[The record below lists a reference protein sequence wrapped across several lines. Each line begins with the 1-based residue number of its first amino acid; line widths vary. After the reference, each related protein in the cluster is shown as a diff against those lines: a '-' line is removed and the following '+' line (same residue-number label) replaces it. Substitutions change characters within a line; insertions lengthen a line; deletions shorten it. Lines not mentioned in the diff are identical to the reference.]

1 MTSPPVGA
9 SGWPL
14 GVRRPRTLWI
24 PDYVSTAGVEAIE
37 LAAMAGLDADDWQQA
52 IVMNMLGERAD
63 GRWAAFEVGLEL
75 ARQNG
80 KGGVYEIRELAG
92 LFLLGER
99 LLIHSAHEYKTAEQ
113 ALDRM
118 EALLEGCPDLSRRVR
133 TVKRS
138 HGQEGIYLKSG
149 QALRYFTRTASG
161 GRGFSCDFLGLD
173 EAMKIKHSMHAA
185 MFPTMA
191 ARPNAQILYAGS
203 AVDQETMDDGIV
215 FARLRERGIASEA
228 EADPAEGDQRLMYV
242 GYGAPFDN
250 PSEVTAED
258 ALDPENWAAANPAL
272 DIRITREYVAI
283 EQRALSARG
292 FAVER
297 LGVGDW
303 PSTDE
308 EAVRIISAE
317 AWAERRDARSTITGS
332 MRFAFDVTPDRSM
345 SSIGVGGLRED
356 GGVHLEV
363 IDRRPGTGWVAQRL
377 ADLTLEHETGAAI
390 CDGAGPAGSLIP
402 DVEALNIEVHA
413 VTAGEHAQACGMFVD
428 GVAQQTLWH
437 LGSPALASAIA
448 GAGTR
453 PLGDSWAWSRKS
465 SDVDI
470 SPLVACT
477 LAGWGVKTMPS
488 TEPWVVMM

>member
-1 MTSPPVGA
+1 MTSPHVGS
-9 SGWPL
+9 SGWPP

-24 PDYVSTAGVEAIE
+24 PDYVSTAGVEALE
-37 LAAMAGLDADDWQQA
+37 LAAMAGLEADDWQRA
-52 IVMNMLGERAD
+52 IVMAMLGERAD
-63 GRWAAFEVGLEL
+63 GRWAAFEVGIEL

-80 KGGVYEIRELAG
+80 KGGIYEIRELAG

-118 EALLEGCPDLSRRVR
+118 ESLIEGCPSLSRRVR

-138 HGQEGIYLKSG
+138 HGQEGIYLGTG
-149 QALRYFTRTASG
+149 QVLRYFTRTASG

-173 EAMKIKHSMHAA
+173 EAMKIKDSMHAA

-191 ARPNAQILYAGS
+191 ARPNAQIVYAGS
-203 AVDQETMDDGIV
+203 AVDQETMDDGVV
-215 FARLRERGIASEA
+215 FARLRERGIEGG
-228 EADPAEGDQRLMYV
+228 DPRLMYV
-242 GYGAPFDN
+242 GYGAPFDH
-250 PSEVTAED
+250 PDEISPEA
-258 ALDPENWAAANPAL
+258 ACDPENWAAANPAL
-272 DIRITREYVAI
+272 GIRITREYIEI
-283 EQRALSARG
+283 EQRALGARG

-303 PSTDE
+303 PATDE
-308 EAVRIISAE
+308 DASRVITSE
-317 AWAERRDARSTITGS
+317 AWAGRRDARSQIAGA

-345 SSIGVGGLRED
+345 ASIGVAGVRED
-356 GGVHLEV
+356 GGLHVEV
-363 IDRRPGTGWVAQRL
+363 VDRRPGTGWVPGRL
-377 ADLTLEHETGAAI
+377 AELAGNHEAGLVI
-390 CDGAGPAGSLIP
+390 CDGSGPAGSLIP
-402 DVEALNIEVHA
+402 AVEALQVEVHA
-413 VTAGEHAQACGMFVD
+413 VTAAEHAQAHGMFVD
-428 GVAQQTLWH
+428 GVAEQTVWH

-448 GAGTR
+448 GAATR
-453 PLGDSWAWSRKS
+453 PLGEARAWSRKS

-470 SPLVACT
+470 SPLVAVT